1 MHVTY
6 RESVLAFK
14 LMRIETLKHMIWLQV
29 LYGESPANP
38 TMSVLDLKAFGQLV
52 KSLPGVISMVD
63 CTFASPYLVQPIKYG
78 VDVSIHSW

>member
-1 MHVTY
+1 MTY

-14 LMRIETLKHMIWLQV
+14 LMRIETLKHMIWPQI

-38 TMSVLDLKAFGQLV
+38 TMSVLDLEAFGQLV

>member
-1 MHVTY
+1 
-6 RESVLAFK
+6 
-14 LMRIETLKHMIWLQV
+14 MRIETLKHMIWLQV

-38 TMSVLDLKAFGQLV
+38 TMSVLDLEAFGQLV